1 MLEVFLLMIACIKS
15 CIAENSAAVEKRLV
29 TLIISRFPTGTSKAK
44 KGKLPSGPTYTVG
57 KNYKSCFFLEK
68 LAAPLVAKK
77 KQPKSK
83 IDLNKLVEP

>member
-15 CIAENSAAVEKRLV
+15 CIAENSAAIEKRLV

-57 KNYKSCFFLEK
+57 KIINHGVFLEK
-68 LAAPLVAKK
+68 LAAPLVDQKK
-77 KQPKSK
+77 KPKSK

>member
-1 MLEVFLLMIACIKS
+1 MYVCLSFLKGIIGKSDNHVGSIPALFLLMIACIKS

-57 KNYKSCFFLEK
+57 KNYKSCFFEK
-68 LAAPLVAKK
+68 
-77 KQPKSK
+77 
-83 IDLNKLVEP
+83 N